1 MSHRPVNNLTELRER
16 AKKALELTQATF
28 AEDDLRTAENID
40 IRHLVEELRV
50 YQTELEIQNQELA
63 NAQSEVSLALEKYRS
78 LFDYLPLPG
87 VVVDGN
93 GFVVDAN
100 HQACEFLGLSRN
112 AALQRRSAL
121 LLFDM
126 DSRTRVHQVLRDRS
140 KREPQ
145 TIELLEL
152 KVGSDQTIPCDV
164 HVIHLHE
171 EFDLDGRSLLVL
183 IDQSVEVA
191 RKQAEL
197 AAQQSSR
204 LLQEAVNGLPEGF
217 TIFDADDRLVVCNE
231 AYLSFYSTSRDLI
244 VPGASFEEIV
254 RKGAERGQY
263 REAEGRID
271 EWVRERVKKHQEADG
286 SQFEQML
293 DDGRWLLIIE
303 YRTPS
308 GFIVGNRID
317 ITARK
322 AAEEE
327 LERHRHHLEEIVA
340 ARTVDLIEARDA
352 AEAANRAK
360 SAFLANMSHEIRTP
374 MNGILGMTHLLQRGN
389 VNPQQAGRLDQIKT
403 SADHLLSIINDIL
416 DISKIEAGKIVLEDV
431 PVVIDSLLANVRSIL
446 TERVREK
453 GIRLLIEPAA
463 LPPDLVGDP
472 TRLQQALL
480 NYAGNAVKFTETGTV
495 TIRVTPH
502 AETPDSV
509 QLRFEVQDTGVGIS
523 AEALPRIYK
532 VFEQADNSTTRKFGG
547 TGLGLAIT
555 QRLAQLMGGEV
566 GVESTRG
573 TGSTFWFTANL
584 RKGRQISPRL
594 AATPVDAEKAIRQN
608 HSGKLILVVDD
619 EPVNRE
625 VVKMLL
631 EDIGLTI
638 EAAADGKEA
647 IAMAATTPYAAI
659 LMDMQMF
666 GVDGLDATRQ
676 IRQIPGCAAT
686 PIIAMTANAFRED
699 KERCLESGMDD
710 FLAKPFDPVALFETL
725 LRCLDRDTQQ

>member
-28 AEDDLRTAENID
+28 AEDDLRTAENVD

-126 DSRTRVHQVLRDRS
+126 DSRARVHKVLRDRNT
-140 KREPQ
+140 REPQ

-152 KVGSDQTIPCDV
+152 KVGNDQTIPCDV

-171 EFDLDGRSLLVL
+171 EFDLDGRTLLVL

-191 RKQAEL
+191 RRQAEL

-217 TIFDADDRLVVCNE
+217 TIYDADDRLVVCNE

-271 EWVRERVKKHQEADG
+271 EWVSERVRRHQAADG
-286 SQFEQML
+286 SHVEQQL
-293 DDGRWLLIIE
+293 DDGRWLLIVE

-308 GFIVGNRID
+308 GYIVGNRID

-322 AAEEE
+322 AVEEE
-327 LERHRHHLEEIVA
+327 LDRHRHHLEDIVA
-340 ARTVDLIEARDA
+340 TRTADLIEARDA

-374 MNGILGMTHLLQRGN
+374 MNGILGMAHLLRRSDIS
-389 VNPQQAGRLDQIKT
+389 PQQAGRLDQIKT

-416 DISKIEAGKIVLEDV
+416 DISKIEADKIVLESV
-431 PVVIDSLLANVRSIL
+431 PLAIDSLLDNMRSIL
-446 TERVREK
+446 SERARHK
-453 GIRLLIEPAA
+453 GLRVLFDIPA
-463 LPPDLVGDP
+463 LPPDLYGDP

-480 NYAGNAVKFTETGTV
+480 NYASNAVKFTESGTV
-495 TIRVTPH
+495 TVRVAIQ
-502 AETPDSV
+502 AETPDSTL
-509 QLRFEVQDTGVGIS
+509 LRFEVQDTGIGIP
-523 AEALPRIYK
+523 ADTLPRLFK

-584 RKGRQISPRL
+584 RKGRRSSPRL
-594 AATPVDAEKAIRQN
+594 AILPVDAEQAIRQD
-608 HSGKLILVVDD
+608 HSGKRILVVDD

-625 VVKMLL
+625 VVRMLL

-638 EAAADGKEA
+638 EAAADGQEA
-647 IAMAATTPYAAI
+647 IAMAATTSYAAI

-676 IRQIPGCAAT
+676 IRLIPGCAAT

-699 KERCLESGMDD
+699 RERCLESGMND
-710 FLAKPFDPVALFETL
+710 FLAKPFEPDALFATL
-725 LRCLDRDTQQ
+725 LRALGPQGA

>member
-28 AEDDLRTAENID
+28 AEDDLRTAENVD

-63 NAQSEVSLALEKYRS
+63 NAQSEVSLALEKYRA

-126 DSRTRVHQVLRDRS
+126 DSRARVHKVLRDRS

-152 KVGSDQTIPCDV
+152 KVGNDQTIPCDV

-171 EFDLDGRSLLVL
+171 EFDLDGRTLLVL

-191 RKQAEL
+191 RRQAEL
-197 AAQQSSR
+197 AAQQSST
-204 LLQEAVNGLPEGF
+204 LLREAVNGLPEGF

-254 RKGAERGQY
+254 RKGALRGQY
-263 REAEGRID
+263 KQAAGRID
-271 EWVRERVKKHQEADG
+271 EWVKERVRKHQEADG
-286 SQFEQML
+286 SHLEQLL

-303 YRTPS
+303 CRTPS

-322 AAEEE
+322 VAEAE
-327 LERHRHHLEEIVA
+327 LERHRHHLEDIVA
-340 ARTVDLIEARDA
+340 TRTADLIESRDA

-374 MNGILGMTHLLQRGN
+374 MNGILGMAHLLRRSE
-389 VNPQQAGRLDQIKT
+389 VTPQQAGRLDQIQA

-416 DISKIEAGKIVLEDV
+416 DISKIEADKIVLENV
-431 PVVIDSLLANVRSIL
+431 PLAIDSLLDNVRSIL
-446 TERVREK
+446 AERARHK
-453 GIRLLIEPAA
+453 GIRVLFDVPA
-463 LPPDLVGDP
+463 LPPDLYGDP

-480 NYAGNAVKFTETGTV
+480 NYASNAVKFTESGTV
-495 TIRVTPH
+495 TVRVTVE
-502 AETPDSV
+502 AEMPDSAL
-509 QLRFEVQDTGVGIS
+509 LRFEVQDTGIGIPADTLS
-523 AEALPRIYK
+523 RLFKA
-532 VFEQADNSTTRKFGG
+532 FEQADNSTTRKFGG

-555 QRLAQLMGGEV
+555 PRLAHWMGGEV

-573 TGSTFWFTANL
+573 VGSTFWFTANL
-584 RKGRQISPRL
+584 RKGRRISPRP
-594 AATPVDAEKAIRQN
+594 AAMPVDAEKAIREN
-608 HSGKLILVVDD
+608 HSGKRILVVDD

-625 VVKMLL
+625 VVRMLL
-631 EDIGLTI
+631 EDIGLVI
-638 EAAADGKEA
+638 EAAEDGREA
-647 IAMAATTPYAAI
+647 VAMAVTTSYAAI

-666 GVDGLDATRQ
+666 EVDGLDATRQ
-676 IRQIPGCAAT
+676 IRQVPGCADT
-686 PIIAMTANAFRED
+686 PIIAMTANAFHED
-699 KERCLESGMDD
+699 KQRCLESGMDE
-710 FLAKPFDPVALFETL
+710 FLAKPFEPDALFAIL
-725 LRCLDRDTQQ
+725 LHALSPKDT